1 MMMDRAPRLLI
12 IASLAVALVLQLIEL
27 PYVLA
32 VLRPMF
38 VPLVL
43 VYWVMVVPQPT
54 GLFTAWIVGLLL
66 DVLLGTV
73 LGQHAL
79 GLTVLVFVTLQLR
92 GILSLY
98 PIWQE
103 ALALTGIWLLY
114 SLIMF
119 WIDGATGHHA
129 DPWLR
134 WLPLATT
141 GPCWP
146 VVFGL
151 LNSLQRRSQN
161 DPLAL

>member
-1 MMMDRAPRLLI
+1 MDRAPRLLI
-12 IASLAVALVLQLIEL
+12 ALTLAAALVLQLIEL
-27 PYVLA
+27 PYALA

-43 VYWVMVVPQPT
+43 VYWAMVVPQPT
-54 GLFTAWIVGLLL
+54 GLLTAWIVGLLL
-66 DVLLGTV
+66 DVLLGSV

-79 GLTVLVFVTLQLR
+79 GLTVMVFATLQVR

-114 SLIMF
+114 ALIMF
-119 WIDGATGHHA
+119 WVDGATGHRA
-129 DPWLR
+129 DPWLL
-134 WLPLATT
+134 WVPALTT

-146 VVFGL
+146 IAFAL
-151 LNSLQRRSQN
+151 MNALNRRN
-161 DPLAL
+161 RHDPLAL

>member
-54 GLFTAWIVGLLL
+54 GLVTAWIAGLLL

-79 GLTVLVFVTLQLR
+79 GLTLMVFVTLQVR

-103 ALALTGIWLLY
+103 ALALVPIWMLY
-114 SLIMF
+114 SFLMF
-119 WIDGATGHHA
+119 WIDGATGHRA
-129 DPWLR
+129 DPWLQ
-134 WLPLATT
+134 WLPIVTT
-141 GPCWP
+141 GLCWP
-146 VVFGL
+146 LVFAAM
-151 LNSLQRRSQN
+151 NSVSRRSQH
-161 DPLAL
+161 DPLLL

>member
-1 MMMDRAPRLLI
+1 MSDRVPRLA
-12 IASLAVALVLQLIEL
+12 IALTLLVALILQLIEL
-27 PYVLA
+27 PYALA
-32 VLRPMF
+32 VLRPLF

-54 GLFTAWIVGLLL
+54 GLLTAWIVGMVL
-66 DVLLGTV
+66 DVLLGSV

-79 GLTVLVFVTLQLR
+79 GLTVVVFVMLQVR

-103 ALALTGIWLLY
+103 ALALTPLWLLY
-114 SLIMF
+114 TFLMF
-119 WIDGATGHHA
+119 WIDGATGHRA
-129 DPWLR
+129 DPWLQ
-134 WLPLATT
+134 WLPVLTT

-146 VVFGL
+146 LAFAL
-151 LNSLQRRSQN
+151 MRSLHRRNQH